1 MEEGEKK
8 LLEIYCDGASRG
20 NPGPASIGVS
30 IIFNKTE
37 IAFLSE
43 KIGKTTN
50 NVAEWI
56 SLLKALEK
64 CEELEN
70 KNLLI
75 YMDSELV
82 VKQFK
87 GEYKTRH
94 PDLILL
100 KEKVFK
106 LKPFFESIEIRHIKR
121 ELNKRADELANL
133 ALDEK

>member
-1 MEEGEKK
+1 MGIGEEK

-64 CEELEN
+64 CKELEN

-87 GEYKTRH
+87 GEYKTKH
-94 PDLILL
+94 PDLIIL

-133 ALDEK
+133 A

>member
-1 MEEGEKK
+1 M
-8 LLEIYCDGASRG
+8 LEIYCDGASRG

-30 IIFNKTE
+30 ILFNKTE
-37 IAFLSE
+37 IGFLSE

-56 SLLKALEK
+56 SLLRALEK
-64 CEELEN
+64 CKEFEN

-87 GEYKTRH
+87 GEYKTKH
-94 PDLILL
+94 PDLIPL
-100 KEKVFK
+100 KEKVVQ
-106 LKPFFESIEIRHIKR
+106 LKPFFESIEILHIKR

-133 ALDEK
+133 ALDDK

>member
-64 CEELEN
+64 CKELEN

-100 KEKVFK
+100 KEKVFR

>member
-1 MEEGEKK
+1 M
-8 LLEIYCDGASRG
+8 LEIYCDGASRG

-30 IIFNKTE
+30 ILFNKTE
-37 IAFLSE
+37 IGFLSE

-56 SLLKALEK
+56 SLLRALEK
-64 CEELEN
+64 CKEFEN

-87 GEYKTRH
+87 GEYKTKH
-94 PDLILL
+94 PDLIPL
-100 KEKVFK
+100 KEKVFQ
-106 LKPFFESIEIRHIKR
+106 LKPFFESIEILHIKR

-133 ALDEK
+133 ALDDK

>member
-64 CEELEN
+64 CKELEN

>member
-1 MEEGEKK
+1 

-37 IAFLSE
+37 IAFISE

-50 NVAEWI
+50 NVAEWK
-56 SLLKALEK
+56 SLLIALEK
-64 CEELEN
+64 CKELDN

-75 YMDSELV
+75 FMDSELV

-87 GEYKTRH
+87 GEYKTKH
-94 PDLILL
+94 PDLVHL

-106 LKPFFESIEIRHIKR
+106 LKTSFESIEIRHIKR